1 MNARKKT
8 IKKPSF
14 VITYVISLLIVSPF
28 LIGVVGLLIYN
39 SERTKYYSRVSKN
52 VSENYSDVE
61 NEIFNYLA
69 KDREKIT
76 KSDTVWLKWILVNHY
91 SETGQYIEVYKDN
104 ELVADAKRTVTLTY
118 NESSDDALGGYKHY
132 KLEIADKKYMEYFN
146 TPEADNYYYC
156 NNADDGYDMP
166 YEGFRIQPYVDFDCS

>member
-69 KDREKIT
+69 KDR
-76 KSDTVWLKWILVNHY
+76 
-91 SETGQYIEVYKDN
+91 
-104 ELVADAKRTVTLTY
+104 KRSP
-118 NESSDDALGGYKHY
+118 N
-132 KLEIADKKYMEYFN
+132 
-146 TPEADNYYYC
+146 
-156 NNADDGYDMP
+156 
-166 YEGFRIQPYVDFDCS
+166 RIQSG